1 MQTRVKRSMRCGG
14 RKENVALQ
22 YTRFTLKEVIFSF
35 FLDLHLWNIEDGSVR
50 SKNPLAAWVIREV
63 QENPWTVAQ
72 RNKILM
78 SLSLWTFEE
87 RRHALVAQISIVHFF
102 CGMLAAPI
110 KTYTYITTDYGV
122 ARGCD
127 YVPRMPATNSF
138 HFARRVAAFAGVA
151 SYMDRTVERETTNNQ
166 PMQDSGLPNLALKF
180 RINNSKRPLNLDRIL
195 IHL

>member
-1 MQTRVKRSMRCGG
+1 MNLR
-14 RKENVALQ
+14 RKTPRPCRANQ
-22 YTRFTLKEVIFSF
+22 HRP
-35 FLDLHLWNIEDGSVR
+35 FLLWH
-50 SKNPLAAWVIREV
+50 A
-63 QENPWTVAQ
+63 
-72 RNKILM
+72 
-78 SLSLWTFEE
+78 
-87 RRHALVAQISIVHFF
+87 RRPDKDV
-102 CGMLAAPI
+102 
-110 KTYTYITTDYGV
+110 TYTYITTDYGV